1 MALLQGIFLAMAFLI
16 WPASASAQSGWLPT
30 SWFPHAKTNPRST
43 YPLSDRSGP
52 WLVLATTFR
61 GDGARDDA
69 RRLVQELRTDY
80 KLTAYTHEKAFDFTG
95 EQRGLGL
102 NPDGS
107 PKKMR
112 YANST
117 QILEVAVMVG
127 DFASCD
133 DSRAQKTLS
142 KIKGFR
148 PQALTGDK
156 GKSRAFS
163 DFRRMLGL
171 DKASTAPMRMA
182 FMIPNPLLPSE
193 YFNRPQLDSFVIEM
207 NADVDHSLLDCPS
220 RYSIRVAT
228 FTGAGGFDQ
237 GAMDAAQDDGA
248 ESRLI
253 QAAEKAHRLTEAL
266 RRQGWQAWEFHDRES
281 SVVCVGSLS
290 QLTIEQQD
298 GSQQPHPE
306 IIRIKNGLGP
316 DPDKLALGTILPKR
330 INGILLDVDPRPI
343 DVPRSPLGR
352 R

>member
-30 SWFPHAKTNPRST
+30 SWFPHAKTNPRSM

-69 RRLVQELRTDY
+69 RRLVQELQTDY

-133 DSRAQKTLS
+133 DSRAQKRFPKS
-142 KIKGFR
+142 K
-148 PQALTGDK
+148 
-156 GKSRAFS
+156 
-163 DFRRMLGL
+163 DFG
-171 DKASTAPMRMA
+171 
-182 FMIPNPLLPSE
+182 
-193 YFNRPQLDSFVIEM
+193 
-207 NADVDHSLLDCPS
+207 
-220 RYSIRVAT
+220 
-228 FTGAGGFDQ
+228 
-237 GAMDAAQDDGA
+237 
-248 ESRLI
+248 
-253 QAAEKAHRLTEAL
+253 L
-266 RRQGWQAWEFHDRES
+266 RRSRVTRGKAVR
-281 SVVCVGSLS
+281 S
-290 QLTIEQQD
+290 QTFVAC
-298 GSQQPHPE
+298 SAS
-306 IIRIKNGLGP
+306 IKHRQ
-316 DPDKLALGTILPKR
+316 LP
-330 INGILLDVDPRPI
+330 
-343 DVPRSPLGR
+343 
-352 R
+352 

>member
-1 MALLQGIFLAMAFLI
+1 MALLICPSF
-16 WPASASAQSGWLPT
+16 ASAQSGWLPT
-30 SWFPHAKTNPRST
+30 SWFPHAKTDPQAM

-69 RRLVQELRTDY
+69 RRLVQELRSDY
-80 KLTAYTHEKAFDFTG
+80 SLTAYTHEKAFDFTG

-148 PQALTGDK
+148 PQSLTGDK

-207 NADVDHSLLDCPS
+207 NSDVKHSLLDCQG

-228 FTGAGGFDQ
+228 FTGAGGFRS
-237 GAMDAAQDDGA
+237 
-248 ESRLI
+248 SR
-253 QAAEKAHRLTEAL
+253 
-266 RRQGWQAWEFHDRES
+266 
-281 SVVCVGSLS
+281 
-290 QLTIEQQD
+290 
-298 GSQQPHPE
+298 
-306 IIRIKNGLGP
+306 NGCF
-316 DPDKLALGTILPKR
+316 TR
-330 INGILLDVDPRPI
+330 
-343 DVPRSPLGR
+343 
-352 R
+352 